1 MFSMLFGLKDQWS
14 VIDDPRWSKMIQD
27 SPNAHRISSQS
38 LGADPLDIQVHEG
51 HSDPR
56 PRAAHEG
63 HWVSLKLLRH
73 SRWKH
78 KDTKRWIQA
87 NHKSHKTIDLLI
99 SFNLLFLKA
108 TITQYDNSS
117 LSQSQTVLRIE
128 VKLGLLLLV
137 PRLLHVIQ
145 ERCRNVGLHR
155 RNKIKNA
162 RLAI

>member
-56 PRAAHEG
+56 PSAAHEG

-99 SFNLLFLKA
+99 FFSSKLRLHSTTIPACLRAKQSFELK
-108 TITQYDNSS
+108 SS
-117 LSQSQTVLRIE
+117 LGCFFLFRVFFTWSKKGAGTSVCTEETR
-128 VKLGLLLLV
+128 
-137 PRLLHVIQ
+137 
-145 ERCRNVGLHR
+145 
-155 RNKIKNA
+155 
-162 RLAI
+162 

>member
-99 SFNLLFLKA
+99 SFNLLFP
-108 TITQYDNSS
+108 QSYDYTVRQFQLVSEPNSPS
-117 LSQSQTVLRIE
+117 NWSQAWVASSYSASSSRD
-128 VKLGLLLLV
+128 
-137 PRLLHVIQ
+137 PRKVQ
-145 ERCRNVGLHR
+145 ERRSVQKKQDKER
-155 RNKIKNA
+155 
-162 RLAI
+162 